1 MMGQPA
7 QAFENQNH
15 EAHLQTHASLFLTNV
30 VKENPQIQTMII
42 SHCMQHLQFLSSQ
55 VAQTQIPEEVQV
67 RIQEVQAQ
75 MQTVSPQEAMVIQQE
90 IQMILDQFSSPIMAE
105 LTNEFLQSIGMGGS
119 EDPLVDI
126 RKQEL
131 DLRDKELDMDQDQ
144 FIAKQEQRAQEKLLD
159 ANLQER
165 RLDVQKTIAN
175 DKLKVAIDRL
185 KQNADLK
192 LIELEQKFKGNK

>member
-1 MMGQPA
+1 
-7 QAFENQNH
+7 
-15 EAHLQTHASLFLTNV
+15 
-30 VKENPQIQTMII
+30 
-42 SHCMQHLQFLSSQ
+42 
-55 VAQTQIPEEVQV
+55 
-67 RIQEVQAQ
+67 
-75 MQTVSPQEAMVIQQE
+75 
-90 IQMILDQFSSPIMAE
+90 
-105 LTNEFLQSIGMGGS
+105 
-119 EDPLVDI
+119 
-126 RKQEL
+126 
-131 DLRDKELDMDQDQ
+131 MDQDQ